1 MHRSCLYVA
10 TEKIEKEGGRFLRRG
25 AMPTF
30 LSQHSRTFIRRIC
43 GTHLIYDVLGDFQ
56 TSFREVLGSRRQSH
70 GRWQLSKQ
78 TIYVRF

>member
-1 MHRSCLYVA
+1 MEPRGLVHCSCLYVA
-10 TEKIEKEGGRFLRRG
+10 AEKIEKEGGRFL
-25 AMPTF
+25 
-30 LSQHSRTFIRRIC
+30 RRIC